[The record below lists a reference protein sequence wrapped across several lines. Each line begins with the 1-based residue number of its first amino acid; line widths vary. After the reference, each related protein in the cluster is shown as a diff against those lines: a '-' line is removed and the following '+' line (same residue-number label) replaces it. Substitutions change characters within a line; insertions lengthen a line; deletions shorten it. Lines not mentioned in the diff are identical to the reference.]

1 MTARTIPKM
10 LTTQELADRLKM
22 STSEIDN
29 RRNLKND
36 PLPGYRIGDRKGWR
50 YDEQE
55 VLEWIQ
61 RRRNR

>member
-1 MTARTIPKM
+1 M